1 MPFRKRDALTLSV
14 LKSSCCQR
22 ATPLD
27 KFIRSRK
34 VLDVVNGVRARTSQ
48 NSVPHG
54 EKRAIIV
61 VNKTTMPH
69 VAPKSRLEMEIE
81 VNKEVKIII
90 AKIIKIHQIVV
101 VPENEE
107 VDPDTETVVVTTTAK
122 EESTTLTKKQIKSS
136 NNNLEVLLQKQLL
149 VN

>member
-1 MPFRKRDALTLSV
+1 M
-14 LKSSCCQR
+14 
-22 ATPLD
+22 
-27 KFIRSRK
+27 
-34 VLDVVNGVRARTSQ
+34 
-48 NSVPHG
+48 
-54 EKRAIIV
+54 

-136 NNNLEVLLQKQLL
+136 NNNLEVLLRKQLL